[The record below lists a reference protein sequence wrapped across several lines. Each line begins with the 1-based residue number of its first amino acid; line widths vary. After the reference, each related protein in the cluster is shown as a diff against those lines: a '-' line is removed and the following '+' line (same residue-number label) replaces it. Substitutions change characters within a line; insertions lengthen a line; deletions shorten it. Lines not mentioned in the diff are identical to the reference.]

1 MTREEMAAAIDGEI
15 DRLERVRALLQHSH
29 SEKFALNGKLVRS
42 ATAPSAR
49 AEKPPAGE
57 RPKRVLSPEARKR
70 IALAQKRRWAKQKA
84 AAK

>member
-1 MTREEMAAAIDGEI
+1 MTRQEMVGALDEEIG
-15 DRLERVRALLQHSH
+15 RLERVRTLLQQSN

-42 ATAPSAR
+42 ATGRSAK
-49 AEKPPAGE
+49 AEKTPAGE
-57 RPKRVLSPEARKR
+57 KPKRALSPEARKR